1 MVEYE
6 KDAVVQPYITEYI
19 RGELKKRQGFIAEIE
34 KDAVSRGVP
43 ILQPETAKMIET
55 LIMTKQPENILEIG
69 CAVGFS
75 AILMASTCKKTHI
88 TTLEFDENL
97 ACEAKENIKKAGLS
111 DRIKVVYADAR
122 DYVSYIDGE
131 EIYDIIFLDG
141 PKAHYIYML
150 DDCMRLLKK
159 NGLLLCDNIL
169 YKGMTAT
176 DDLVI
181 RRKITIVKR
190 LRKFINL
197 LTSRDDLETSIV
209 PIGDGLTI
217 SVKK

>member
-1 MVEYE
+1 MIEYE

-19 RGELKKRQGFIAEIE
+19 RGELKQRDGLIHEIE
-34 KDAVSRGVP
+34 KNAVSREVP
-43 ILQPETAKMIET
+43 ILQPETAKFIET
-55 LIMTKQPENILEIG
+55 LIMAKQPTKILEIG

-75 AILMASTCKKTHI
+75 AILMASACNKAEI
-88 TTLEFDENL
+88 TTLEFDERL
-97 ACEAKENIKKAGLS
+97 AAEAKNNIKKAGLS
-111 DRIKVVYADAR
+111 DRIKVIFADAR

-131 EIYDIIFLDG
+131 ELYDIIFLDG

-159 NGLLLCDNIL
+159 NGMLICDNIM

-176 DDLVI
+176 DELVI

-190 LRKFINL
+190 LRKFIST
-197 LTSRDDLETSIV
+197 LTSRNDMETSII
-209 PIGDGLTI
+209 PIGDGVTL